1 MGLFRVLIQFS
12 TTVYVVDFLSICGMI
27 WLLINNLHF
36 HLPLQYMTR
45 NYSKVQSIFGFL
57 VFSMMEVDLVVVE
70 IEIL

>member
-12 TTVYVVDFLSICGMI
+12 TTVYVVDFFVHLLHICGMI
-27 WLLINNLHF
+27 WLLKLHYHLHF

-57 VFSMMEVDLVVVE
+57 VFSMVEMDLV
-70 IEIL
+70 